1 MAIHSSV
8 LAWRIPWTG
17 EPVGLLSMGMHRV
30 RHDWSDL
37 AAAAIRDGVYYMFG
51 ISFTSTLIYLAF
63 LVAQMVKHLAAMWQ
77 TQVWFLGWED
87 PVEKEMA
94 THLCTL
100 VWKIPWTKKPGR
112 LQSLGSQRVRYNWVT
127 SLNILEI
134 FVLFFFG
141 RGILF
146 LFYTVDLSNHSQL
159 TFNM

>member
-1 MAIHSSV
+1 MAIHTSV

-63 LVAQMVKHLAAMWQ
+63 LVAQIVKHLVAMWQ
-77 TQVWFLGWED
+77 TQVWSLGWED

-94 THLCTL
+94 THLRTL
-100 VWKIPWTKKPGR
+100 VWKIPWTEKPGR

-127 SLNILEI
+127 SLNTLEI
-134 FVLFFFG
+134 LILFFF
-141 RGILF
+141 F
-146 LFYTVDLSNHSQL
+146 LAGGFYFFSTLL
-159 TFNM
+159 TFLIIPN